1 MKVVLWD
8 VMDTLVVDPF
18 YKVMP
23 EFFGLTLQ
31 GLIAAKHPT
40 AWVRFE
46 RAELDET
53 AFLATFFKDGRS
65 FDRDGFKARVR
76 AAYNW
81 VPGMEDVLRSLAG
94 RGIGMHAFSNYPS
107 WYTWIDERLGLSR
120 YLSWSFVSCHTGVR
134 KPDRAAY
141 ENALARLENAPEDCV
156 FIDDRAQNC
165 EAARAVGMQAIEF
178 TGEAR
183 KLELELS
190 RLLGAARSGA
200 DPDMEGIVGPPR

>member
-18 YKVMP
+18 SKVMP
-23 EFFGLTLQ
+23 DFFGLTLD

-46 RAELDET
+46 RAELDEKS
-53 AFLATFFKDGRS
+53 FLATFFKDGRS
-65 FDRDGFKARVR
+65 FDHDAFKARVR
-76 AAYNW
+76 DAYAW
-81 VPGMEDVLRSLAG
+81 VPGMQDVLRSLAEQG
-94 RGIGMHAFSNYPS
+94 LGMHTLSNYPS
-107 WYTWIDERLGLSR
+107 WYTWIEERLGLSR

-141 ENALARLENAPEDCV
+141 ENALARLECAPADCV

-178 TGEAR
+178 TGDAT
-183 KLELELS
+183 KLEGELS
-190 RLLGAARSGA
+190 RLTRERRSPAR
-200 DPDMEGIVGPPR
+200 

>member
-1 MKVVLWD
+1 VKIVLWD

-18 YKVMP
+18 REVMP
-23 EFFGLTLQ
+23 EFFGLTLE

-46 RAELDET
+46 RAELDEKS
-53 AFLATFFKDGRS
+53 FLATFFKDGRS
-65 FDRDGFKARVR
+65 FDHEGFKARVR
-76 AAYNW
+76 AAYAW
-81 VPGMEDVLRSLAG
+81 VPGMEDVVRSLAE
-94 RGIGMHAFSNYPS
+94 RGVGMHALSNYPA

-141 ENALARLENAPEDCV
+141 EKAIAQLECAPEDCV

-165 EAARAVGMQAIEF
+165 DAARAVGMQAIEF
-178 TGEAR
+178 TGDSR
-183 KLELELS
+183 KLERELS
-190 RLLGAARSGA
+190 LLSSAGVERTNRS
-200 DPDMEGIVGPPR
+200 

>member
-18 YKVMP
+18 HRVMP
-23 EFFGLTLQ
+23 EFFGLDLQ
-31 GLIAAKHPT
+31 GLIAQKHPT

-46 RAELDET
+46 RAELDEKS
-53 AFLATFFKDGRS
+53 FLAAFFKDGRS
-65 FDRDGFKARVR
+65 FDHEGFKARVR
-76 AAYNW
+76 AAYDW
-81 VPGMEDVLRSLAG
+81 VPGMEDVLRSLAE
-94 RGIGMHAFSNYPS
+94 RGVGMHAFSNYPS

-141 ENALARLENAPEDCV
+141 ENALARLDCAPEDCV
-156 FIDDRAQNC
+156 FIDDRAHNC

-178 TGEAR
+178 TGDAKR
-183 KLELELS
+183 VELELS
-190 RLLGAARSGA
+190 RLLATH
-200 DPDMEGIVGPPR
+200 